1 MGPQARASFAEAET
15 IGRRLDHGLKKRKQ
29 KKNKKKKEEE
39 EEEEEEEENN
49 DHEWSP
55 FYVARRNRRIF

>member
-29 KKNKKKKEEE
+29 KKKKKKE

>member
-39 EEEEEEEENN
+39 EEEEEENN
-49 DHEWSP
+49 DHE
-55 FYVARRNRRIF
+55 

>member
-29 KKNKKKKEEE
+29 KKKKKKRKTMIM
-39 EEEEEEEENN
+39 N
-49 DHEWSP
+49 DHP
-55 FYVARRNRRIF
+55 FM